1 MLQIVKNPNIAQMR
15 GKINVYQLHA
25 WINRSKI
32 RQQNPR
38 QLRKPMS
45 WNRVYKLL
53 CSKAILPIAHQVEG
67 HTSYVR
73 GRLSWPIF
81 YFTAH

>member
-38 QLRKPMS
+38 
-45 WNRVYKLL
+45 L
-53 CSKAILPIAHQVEG
+53 CRP
-67 HTSYVR
+67 TS
-73 GRLSWPIF
+73 
-81 YFTAH
+81 